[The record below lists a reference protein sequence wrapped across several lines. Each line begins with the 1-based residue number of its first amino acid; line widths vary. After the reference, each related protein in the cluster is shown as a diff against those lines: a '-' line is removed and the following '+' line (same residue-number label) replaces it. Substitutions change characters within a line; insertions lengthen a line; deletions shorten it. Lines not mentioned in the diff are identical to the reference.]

1 MNTFELQA
9 QPRTVSG
16 KKVKALRQ
24 NGRIPGVIYGREVE
38 SRLVDV
44 DAKDLQKLIQQAGT
58 AGLLELTIGG
68 TESVHVLISDA
79 QADHLGTIRH
89 VDFHAVKMDEV
100 VRTEVPLRLVG
111 DVPAVY
117 NLGGSLV
124 QVLEELEVEALPA
137 NLPQHI
143 DVDVSVLEELES
155 HISVESLKA
164 PDKVTILTDPHEMV
178 CKVESPRSDEEM
190 AALDEEM
197 GEAVAA
203 EGSVEGEAAEADQA
217 NGADASDKDK

>member
-16 KKVKALRQ
+16 KKVKVLRQ
-24 NGRIPGVIYGREVE
+24 DGRIPGVVYGKDVE
-38 SRLVDV
+38 SCLVDV
-44 DAKDLQKLIQQAGT
+44 DGRALQKLIQQAGT
-58 AGLLELTIGG
+58 AGLLELTIG
-68 TESVHVLISDA
+68 EDKPVHVLISEA
-79 QADHLGTIRH
+79 QIDHLGAIRH

-137 NLPQHI
+137 DLPQHI
-143 DVDVSVLEELES
+143 DVDVSVLEELEA
-155 HISVESLKA
+155 HISVESLNA
-164 PDKVTILTDPHEMV
+164 PDKVTFLTDPHEMI

-203 EGSVEGEAAEADQA
+203 EDAIEGEAAESGQA
-217 NGADASDKDK
+217 NGADSSDKDK